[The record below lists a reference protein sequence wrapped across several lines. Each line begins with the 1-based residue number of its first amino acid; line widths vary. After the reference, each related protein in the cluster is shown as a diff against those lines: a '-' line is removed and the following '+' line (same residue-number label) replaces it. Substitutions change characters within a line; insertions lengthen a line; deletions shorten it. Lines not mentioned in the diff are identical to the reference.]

1 MGSFWNDF
9 VSILNRLLECL
20 GLIFQET
27 LQGFIMTESDS
38 IQKLFVPQLPSPF
51 RPNFRA
57 FVRSQDNQ
65 VIRDFCQIHADHR
78 KPALLSQM
86 KGERAKNVVVKF
98 VADDTVRDCGEI
110 MRGSNQACTIVVSL
124 GCKRVYGVNF
134 GESQGLEKVADF
146 A

>member
-1 MGSFWNDF
+1 
-9 VSILNRLLECL
+9 
-20 GLIFQET
+20 
-27 LQGFIMTESDS
+27 MTESDS
-38 IQKLFVPQLPSPF
+38 IQKLFLTQLPSPF

-86 KGERAKNVVVKF
+86 KGERAKNVVIKS
-98 VADDTVRDCGEI
+98 VAYGTVRDCGEI
-110 MRGSNQACTIVVSL
+110 VRGSNQACTIVVSL
-124 GCKRVYGVNF
+124 CCKRVYGVNF
-134 GESQGLEKVADF
+134 GESQSLEKVADF